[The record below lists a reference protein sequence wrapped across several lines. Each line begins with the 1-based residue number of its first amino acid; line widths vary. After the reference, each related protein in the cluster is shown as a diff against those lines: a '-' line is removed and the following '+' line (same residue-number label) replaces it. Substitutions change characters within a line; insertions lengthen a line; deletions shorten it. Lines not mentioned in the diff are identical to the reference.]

1 MGDQGDEV
9 MFPKHHVRPAAQ
21 QVLTPDSNSYLATIL
36 SHGLYGLGAALVWT
50 PAAAIPVQYTKRS
63 YAIGFVGSGSGLGGV
78 AYPFLLRALWA
89 RLGFQRGM
97 LALAGIN
104 LALTIPSWI
113 FLRSPRGGVK
123 PPPWRDFFRE
133 LVRPQAPSKGLFAS
147 PVPSPPNSAM
157 NSAAPSVVSSPVP
170 SRPASVASDL
180 DKKGA
185 EVRKEPVKVGLFTDP
200 EQPRFRATYLFL
212 LAGVALSMLNMF
224 SPYFDAALL
233 PVNSPVAV
241 LQAGSAVGRFS
252 SGLLADRFGVWRT
265 FLCASMCCAA
275 SLLAFWLPVALGAGG
290 VQALSVVGLVAYGL
304 SSGAW
309 VTLVSASCAAISR
322 RRTGARIGLLWT
334 VVSLP
339 ILPGPVL
346 CSVLLEK
353 SKAGMIAFCAATFI
367 LGSAVTSVPALRR
380 RIRKH
385 KRDVEE
391 RAAAEK
397 GEKSEQTD
405 EKSEE
410 EHREE
415 VQA

>member
-1 MGDQGDEV
+1 M
-9 MFPKHHVRPAAQ
+9 
-21 QVLTPDSNSYLATIL
+21 LTPDSNSYLATLI

-97 LALAGIN
+97 LVLAALN
-104 LALTIPSWI
+104 VALTVPSWF
-113 FLRSPRGGVK
+113 FLRAPRGGLR
-123 PPPWRDFFRE
+123 PPAWREFLRE
-133 LVRPQAPSKGLFAS
+133 LVRPQAPRTGLFAS
-147 PVPSPPNSAM
+147 PAPSRPNSAL

-170 SRPASVASDL
+170 SRSASVASDL
-180 DKKGA
+180 DKAKEPPKA
-185 EVRKEPVKVGLFTDP
+185 RKEKCGLFTDP

-233 PVNSPVAV
+233 PVASPVAV

-265 FLCASMCCAA
+265 FLAASMCCAA
-275 SLLAFWLPVALGAGG
+275 SLLAFWLPVALGAGAAT
-290 VQALSVVGLVAYGL
+290 QALSITGLVAYGL

-322 RRTGARIGLLWT
+322 RRTGARIGLLWS

-346 CSVLLEK
+346 CSVLLER
-353 SKAGMIAFCAATFI
+353 SKAGMIAFCAATFV
-367 LGSAVTSVPALRR
+367 LGSAVTGVPALRR
-380 RIRKH
+380 RVRRH
-385 KRDVEE
+385 RRDVEE
-391 RAAAEK
+391 RAAAQK
-397 GEKSEQTD
+397 GEADEGEQA
-405 EKSEE
+405 EKADE
-410 EHREE
+410 EHKEHAAE
-415 VQA
+415 HSAQ

>member
-1 MGDQGDEV
+1 
-9 MFPKHHVRPAAQ
+9 MFPKHTVRPAAQ
-21 QVLTPDSNSYLATIL
+21 HRLTSDSNSYLATIL
-36 SHGLYGLGAALVWT
+36 SHALYGLGAALVWT

-97 LALAGIN
+97 LTLAGIN
-104 LALTIPSWI
+104 LALTVPSWI
-113 FLRSPRGGVK
+113 FLRSPRGGLK
-123 PPPWRDFFRE
+123 PPAFREFLRE
-133 LVRPQAPSKGLFAS
+133 LVRPQAPRKGLIAS
-147 PVPSPPNSAM
+147 PLPSPPNSAM

-170 SRPASVASDL
+170 SRTASVASDL
-180 DKKGA
+180 DKKGL
-185 EVRKEPVKVGLFTDP
+185 EVKTKKTPVKVGLFTDP
-200 EQPRFRATYLFL
+200 EQPRFRATYIFL
-212 LAGVALSMLNMF
+212 LLGVGISMLNMF

-233 PVNSPVAV
+233 PVSSPVAI

-252 SGLLADRFGVWRT
+252 SGLLADKFGVWRT

-275 SLLAFWLPVALGAGG
+275 SLLAFWLPVSLGAGG
-290 VQALSVVGLVAYGL
+290 VKALSVVGLVAYGL

-385 KRDVEE
+385 RRDIEE

-397 GEKSEQTD
+397 AEKPREEGEE
-405 EKSEE
+405 EKHEE
-410 EHREE
+410 EHHE
-415 VQA
+415 QA

>member
-1 MGDQGDEV
+1 M
-9 MFPKHHVRPAAQ
+9 
-21 QVLTPDSNSYLATIL
+21 LTPDSNSYLATIL
-36 SHGLYGLGAALVWT
+36 SHALYGLGAALVWT

-78 AYPFLLRALWA
+78 VYPFLLRALWA

-104 LALTIPSWI
+104 LALTLPSWI
-113 FLRSPRGGVK
+113 FLRSPRGGIR
-123 PPPWRDFFRE
+123 PPAFRDFLRE
-133 LVRPQAPSKGLFAS
+133 LVRPQAPRRGIMAS
-147 PVPSPPNSAM
+147 PAPSPPNSAM
-157 NSAAPSVVSSPVP
+157 NSAAPSVVCSPVP
-170 SRPASVASDL
+170 SRSASVASDL
-180 DKKGA
+180 DKKA
-185 EVRKEPVKVGLFTDP
+185 DAPAKREQVKVGLFTDP
-200 EQPRFRATYLFL
+200 EQPRFRATYIFL
-212 LAGVALSMLNMF
+212 LLGVGISMLNMF

-233 PVNSPVAV
+233 PVSSPVAI

-252 SGLLADRFGVWRT
+252 SGLLADRLGVWRT
-265 FLCASMCCAA
+265 FLCASLCCAV
-275 SLLAFWLPVALGAGG
+275 SLLAFWLPVSLGAGG

-391 RAAAEK
+391 RAAAK
-397 GEKSEQTD
+397 AEQP
-405 EKSEE
+405 EE
-410 EHREE
+410 EKQEE
-415 VQA
+415 EQHEQA